1 MRKLSNAMELLRA
14 KGRPRT
20 KADFEWIN
28 RVVAR
33 DELAQAFNLPSAAAA
48 MLLHGLIATGN
59 VRVLGNDNELIDI
72 DNCAIA
78 DLEGKA
84 ASVAGDEL
92 RDWINAHSTLP
103 QGPQGRDRLIAQK
116 LQDGINPPRT
126 IPWKQFCDGV
136 RDECGGWIVTGGKR
150 VPARGFSDK
159 QIQRAVNDLRSN

>member
-84 ASVAGDEL
+84 ASVAANEL
-92 RDWINAHSTLP
+92 RDWINKHSTV
-103 QGPQGRDRLIAQK
+103 PQGRQSRDGLIAQK
-116 LQDGINPPRT
+116 LREGINPPRN
-126 IPWKQFCDGV
+126 ISWKEF
-136 RDECGGWIVTGGKR
+136 RDDIRNGCGGWIVTGGKR
-150 VPARGFSDK
+150 RAAHGFGDK
-159 QIQRAVNDLRSN
+159 QIQRAVNRLRSI